1 MERRDFIKKSVGT
14 GLLTGSALIFS
25 NMGEVMA
32 ETAPRS
38 KRLAYDLVA
47 VKGGEPEIMFDMAI
61 AALGGMKN
69 FVKKGQTVVVKPNIG
84 WDAPPE
90 RGSNTNPKLVG
101 RIVKRCY
108 EAGAKEVYVFDNSCD
123 EWTKSYRN
131 SGIEEAV
138 KAAGGKMV
146 TGKSESMYKEVSI
159 PRGKN
164 LKSAR
169 VHELIVNCDVF
180 INVPVL
186 KHHGGSTVTAGMKNM
201 MGVVWDRRFWHKN
214 DLHQCIADFATYRRP
229 NLTVLD
235 AYRVIKKNG
244 PKGVSVGDVSLMK
257 SLLVSP
263 DIVAIDAAGA
273 KMFGVE
279 PHEVKYIPLA
289 HEAGVGNS
297 NTDSL
302 RIKRIKI

>member
-1 MERRDFIKKSVGT
+1 
-14 GLLTGSALIFS
+14 
-25 NMGEVMA
+25 
-32 ETAPRS
+32 
-38 KRLAYDLVA
+38 
-47 VKGGEPEIMFDMAI
+47 
-61 AALGGMKN
+61 
-69 FVKKGQTVVVKPNIG
+69 
-84 WDAPPE
+84 
-90 RGSNTNPKLVG
+90 
-101 RIVKRCY
+101 
-108 EAGAKEVYVFDNSCD
+108 
-123 EWTKSYRN
+123 
-131 SGIEEAV
+131 
-138 KAAGGKMV
+138 
-146 TGKSESMYKEVSI
+146 
-159 PRGKN
+159 
-164 LKSAR
+164 AR